1 MENYLG
7 PVLTSV
13 NWVSIKS
20 LYDDDDVAAVVLN
33 KNESIHEWLGTLWLT
48 ASGLLSFASFDHV
61 HVREVIRLDR

>member
-20 LYDDDDVAAVVLN
+20 LYDDDDDDVAAIVLN
-33 KNESIHEWLGTLWLT
+33 KNESIHEWVGTLWLP
-48 ASGLLSFASFDHV
+48 AGYCL
-61 HVREVIRLDR
+61 